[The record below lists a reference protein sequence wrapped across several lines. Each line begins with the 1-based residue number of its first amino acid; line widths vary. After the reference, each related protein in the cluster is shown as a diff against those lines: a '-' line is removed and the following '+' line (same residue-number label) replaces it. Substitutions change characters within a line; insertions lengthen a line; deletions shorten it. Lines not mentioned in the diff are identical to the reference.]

1 MKLLVSAI
9 ALSIFAITPVL
20 AAQQVKTP
28 SKGNPWFVQVSFGVI
43 TNTDSGEQAL
53 ADLRELGHDVKVLNF
68 ETSNESYQ
76 IELGYQMTPNWAVAA
91 GYVDFGPTEFNVNI
105 ETTNADLLIDDISAT
120 APRYGSGNT
129 FSLIYNYHII
139 PDLVL
144 SIDAGVLLL
153 ESEYNAKVNIGT
165 SQTPV
170 YYQQTVS
177 DSSVQWFTSAGLSY
191 FYKGI
196 EAGIYY
202 RHYEIDHVN
211 SEWLGLRLGYHF

>member
-9 ALSIFAITPVL
+9 ALSVLAATPVL
-20 AAQQVKTP
+20 AAQKA
-28 SKGNPWFVQVSFGVI
+28 KKDNPWYGQASFGAI
-43 TNTDSGEQAL
+43 TKTASGEQAL

-68 ETSNESYQ
+68 DTGNESYQ
-76 IELGYQMTPNWAVAA
+76 LELGYQMTPNWAVTA

-105 ETTNADLLIDDISAT
+105 ETTEADLLINDISAT

-129 FSLIYNYHII
+129 FSLVYNYHII
-139 PDLVL
+139 PALAL
-144 SIDAGVLLL
+144 SVDAGVLFL
-153 ESEYNAKVNIGT
+153 ESEYSAQVNIGT
-165 SQTPV
+165 AQAPV

-177 DSSVQWFTSAGLSY
+177 DSSVQWFASAGFSY